1 MSEQGREH
9 VGYEIDGTTAIIT
22 VDRPEK
28 LNALDAEVLDELAD
42 AFTDAFVDDGVRAVV
57 LTGGGEKSFV
67 AGADI
72 EMLVEQ
78 DVLQGRKN
86 SLLGQD
92 VMDMIEDGPKPV
104 IAAVNGYALGGGCE
118 LALACDFR
126 IASESAIFGL
136 PEVGLGII
144 PGYGGTQRLPRLVG
158 TGHALELILS
168 GGKIDAAEA
177 QRIGLVNRVT
187 APEALLDEAK
197 KAASKIARQGPV
209 AVEFAKRAV
218 RRGMLLSL
226 KDGLEL
232 EADLFGMISSTSDM
246 KEGMRAFLEK
256 RKPDF
261 QGE

>member
-1 MSEQGREH
+1 MSERRY
-9 VGYEIDGTTAIIT
+9 VRYEIDGATAIVTI
-22 VDRPEK
+22 DRVEK
-28 LNALDAEVLDELAD
+28 LNALDADVLDELAD
-42 AFTDAFVDDGVRAVV
+42 AFTDAFVDEAVRAVV
-57 LTGGGEKSFV
+57 LTGAGDKSFV

-72 EMLVEQ
+72 EMLVDQ

-92 VMDMIEDGPKPV
+92 VMDMVEDGPKPV

-118 LALACDFR
+118 LALACDVR
-126 IASESAIFGL
+126 IAAQNAIFGL

-144 PGYGGTQRLPRLVG
+144 PGYGGTQRLPRLIG
-158 TGHALELILS
+158 TGQALELILS

-177 QRIGLVNRVT
+177 MRVGLVNRVVEP
-187 APEALLDEAK
+187 AELLDEAK
-197 KAASKIARQGPV
+197 KLASKIARQGPL

-261 QGE
+261 KGE